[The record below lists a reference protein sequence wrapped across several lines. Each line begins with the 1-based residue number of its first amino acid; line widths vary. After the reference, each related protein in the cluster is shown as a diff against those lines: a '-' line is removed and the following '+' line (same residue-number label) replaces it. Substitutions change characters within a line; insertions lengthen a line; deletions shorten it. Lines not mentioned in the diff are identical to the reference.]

1 MIDDIL
7 YNFLNSKI
15 PNKIFIGVSNTY
27 TPGQVLLS
35 ATNRMERLSPTTY
48 RQEYIIDCFA
58 TKENP
63 YKGMENAL
71 LLYSYLEDGQNQIQ
85 NQNIKSITGLTLPY
99 DNSFTTNGLKVAS
112 FSINVTYLTS
122 NNSLEIK
129 KV

>member
-15 PNKIFIGVSNTY
+15 PNKIFVGVSNTY

-35 ATNRMERLSPTTY
+35 ATNRAERLSATTY
-48 RQEYIIDCFA
+48 RQEYIIDCFG

-85 NQNIKSITGLTLPY
+85 NQNIKSITGLALPY
-99 DNSFTTNGLKVAS
+99 DNGFSSNGLKVVS
-112 FSINVTYLTS
+112 FSINVTYLTT